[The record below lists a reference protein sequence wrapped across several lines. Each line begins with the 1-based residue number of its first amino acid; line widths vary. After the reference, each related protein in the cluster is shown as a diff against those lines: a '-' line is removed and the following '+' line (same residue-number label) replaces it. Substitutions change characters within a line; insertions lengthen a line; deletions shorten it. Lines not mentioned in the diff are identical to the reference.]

1 MADCHAWTRGEQQM
15 HGSTAGSSRQRV
27 ARAALAVA
35 AALVLAGPA
44 AAQAPL
50 LTTEDQLQGGTVPA
64 AIEAFWRQRGQPG
77 QISGQGG
84 LALATQR
91 FLQPDRATE
100 KGAIVLVS
108 GRTESMLK
116 YKEVVY
122 DLFRNGWSV
131 YIHDHRGQG
140 LSEREPEVR
149 DAPQKGHVNRFDDY
163 VADLDTWLSTQ
174 VLPAGHARRFLW
186 AHSMGGAITARYL
199 QSGRPS
205 VAQVQAAVLSSPML
219 AVVGLVPGLSA
230 ELFSCNLLAHSA
242 VALGAAS
249 NWHWGGGPYRPA
261 DVQDNK
267 YSRSAVRSQRM
278 VDQAEEAPATKL
290 GSPTWGWV
298 ARSCDAA
305 HAARS
310 EAAAVQT
317 PLLLMVAGGD
327 RIVLND
333 GAASFCQRM
342 AAAHPGAGCG
352 GPDGGPVVIPGAEHE
367 LLIEGDARRSQA
379 MGQALA
385 FLAQHGR

>member
-1 MADCHAWTRGEQQM
+1 M

>member
-1 MADCHAWTRGEQQM
+1 M

-84 LALATQR
+84 LTLATQR

-219 AVVGLVPGLSA
+219 AVVGLLPGLSA

-278 VDQAEEAPATKL
+278 VDQAEAVPATKL

-317 PLLLMVAGGD
+317 PLLLLVAGGD

-333 GAASFCQRM
+333 GAVSFCQRL
-342 AAAHPGAGCG
+342 AAARPDAGCG
-352 GPDGGPVVIPGAEHE
+352 GPDGGPVVIAGAQHE

-385 FLAQHGR
+385 FLAQQGR